1 VVTVDLETQTSPTI
15 TIAVIGEDQHG
26 GFTSIGFDPPGE
38 ADHFRL
44 YIINSSRSSLI
55 LISRQT
61 SNTVKNALQHT
72 RSRSCISSLHF
83 SQNH

>member
-15 TIAVIGEDQHG
+15 SIAVIGEDQHG
-26 GFTSIGFDPPGE
+26 GFTSTGFDPLGE

-44 YIINSSRSSLI
+44 YMINSSRSSLI

-61 SNTVKNALQHT
+61 FNIVKDALRYN

-83 SQNH
+83 S